1 MTGGKNLFA
10 SDYIWLPLVMTIN
23 KAEGPNDICG
33 KHEKGPGKYFQL
45 RIHHRKKISA
55 GSHTDKR
62 HSDLNQSSQWYKLK

>member
-23 KAEGPNDICG
+23 QAEGPNDTCG

-45 RIHHRKKISA
+45 RIHQRKIPT
-55 GSHTDKR
+55 GSHRDKS
-62 HSDLNQSSQWYKLK
+62 HSELSQS